1 MVDIR
6 LLVVADQ
13 PIFTEGIISALT
25 ERGCDVIGRAT
36 SGAEAIEM
44 ARTEP
49 PDIVLLDTALSDE
62 DAVSV
67 GRTIMEASPDTKV
80 IAFVDSRDVANQL
93 TAVEAGFH
101 GVLTKDFSGGRLVG
115 SILLIAAGQVVIP
128 QRTRVVLNLPEGEPD
143 TPEAGVARLTERERE
158 ILSMLASGMA
168 TRQIALA
175 LTLSPNTVRSHIQN
189 IRAKLKVHS
198 RLEAVLFAFRH
209 GLVESPAD
217 FAGSAN

>member
-1 MVDIR
+1 VVDIR

-13 PIFTEGIISALT
+13 AIFAEGIIATLT
-25 ERGCDVIGRAT
+25 ERGCDVVGAT

-49 PDIVLLDTALSDE
+49 PDIVLLDAALSDE
-62 DAVSV
+62 DAVRV
-67 GRTIMEASPDTKV
+67 GSTLMEASPDTKV
-80 IAFVDSRDVANQL
+80 MALVDSRDVAIQR

-101 GVLTKDFSGGRLVG
+101 GVLTKDFSGGRLVA

-128 QRTRVVLNLPEGEPD
+128 QQTRVVLNLPEREPD
-143 TPEAGVARLTERERE
+143 TPEASLSRLTERERE
-158 ILSMLASGMA
+158 ILSMLASGMT
-168 TRQIALA
+168 TRQIAVA
-175 LTLSPNTVRSHIQN
+175 LTLSPHTVRSHIQN

-209 GLVESPAD
+209 GLVESLAD
-217 FAGSAN
+217 FAGSAD

>member
-13 PIFTEGIISALT
+13 PLFTEGIISALMR
-25 ERGCDVIGRAT
+25 RGCEVIGRAT

-44 ARTEP
+44 VRTEP
-49 PDIVLLDTALSDE
+49 PDIVLLDTALSDG

-80 IAFVDSRDVANQL
+80 IAFVDSRDIDIQR
-93 TAVEAGFH
+93 TAVAAGFH
-101 GVLTKDFSGGRLVG
+101 GVLTKDCSGGRVVG
-115 SILLIAAGQVVIP
+115 SVLLIAADHVVIP
-128 QRTRVVLNLPEGEPD
+128 QETRLVLNLAERE
-143 TPEAGVARLTERERE
+143 PEAPEVISARLTDRERE

-168 TRQIALA
+168 TEQIALA
-175 LTLSPNTVRSHIQN
+175 LTLSPNTVRSHVQN
-189 IRAKLKVHS
+189 IRTKLKVHS

-209 GLVESPAD
+209 GVVESPAD